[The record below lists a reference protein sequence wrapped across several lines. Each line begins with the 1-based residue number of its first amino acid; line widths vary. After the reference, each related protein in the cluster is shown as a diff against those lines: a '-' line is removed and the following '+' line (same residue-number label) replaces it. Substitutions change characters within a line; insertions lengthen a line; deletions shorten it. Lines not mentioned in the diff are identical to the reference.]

1 MYAKERKMIK
11 EKRKKRYAMLCCVCV
26 CLSVCLQDH
35 WKCLFI
41 IIISILVIFA
51 SIQLPRVLSQLYL
64 EVSRKQDELLML
76 LNCRLNFEGKVVRIS
91 I

>member
-1 MYAKERKMIK
+1 
-11 EKRKKRYAMLCCVCV
+11 MLCLC
-26 CLSVCLQDH
+26 CLSIYLQDH
-35 WKCLFI
+35 WKRLFI
-41 IIISILVIFA
+41 IIISILVIFT